1 MKWRY
6 AMYLSNKELKAM
18 VIKMLIGLR
27 EKWVN
32 LARTLRKTENTKESI
47 RAEDYNKQNEK

>member
-1 MKWRY
+1 MQCI
-6 AMYLSNKELKAM
+6 YLIKS
-18 VIKMLIGLR
+18 IKMLIGLR

>member
-1 MKWRY
+1 
-6 AMYLSNKELKAM
+6 MYLSNKELKAM

>member
-6 AMYLSNKELKAM
+6 ATYLSNKELKAM
-18 VIKMLIGLR
+18 VIKMFIGLR

-32 LARTLRKTENTKESI
+32 LARTLRKTENIKESI